1 MPQLTS
7 RQGVACD
14 ADPKGR
20 GGFAAA
26 AGLTRLRGSSGSCLN
41 RPRAKA
47 SFATPTQKGRGG
59 FAAAAGLTR
68 LRGSALD
75 GARDLI
81 VDLKERG
88 FTVVLASS
96 SPEKEID
103 HYLDL
108 LDARE
113 LADNWTTNDDVE
125 ATKPEPDLVRAALD
139 KAGADEAVMVGDTP
153 WDIEAARQLGIA
165 TATVITGGFSEQELH
180 EAGAAAVFDSLL
192 ELRRHLDEPPFV

>member
-1 MPQLTS
+1 MPQATS

-14 ADPKGR
+14 ADP
-20 GGFAAA
+20 
-26 AGLTRLRGSSGSCLN
+26 
-41 RPRAKA
+41 
-47 SFATPTQKGRGG
+47 KGRGG

-103 HYLDL
+103 HWLDL

-113 LADNWTTNDDVE
+113 LADDWTMNDDVE
-125 ATKPEPDLVRAALD
+125 ATKPDPDLVRAALD
-139 KAGADEAVMVGDTP
+139 KAGADEAVIQGHPVGHRSCAP
-153 WDIEAARQLGIA
+153 ARNRDRDRDHGRLLGTGA
-165 TATVITGGFSEQELH
+165 T
-180 EAGAAAVFDSLL
+180 
-192 ELRRHLDEPPFV
+192 

>member
-1 MPQLTS
+1 MPQPTS

-14 ADPKGR
+14 ADP
-20 GGFAAA
+20 
-26 AGLTRLRGSSGSCLN
+26 
-41 RPRAKA
+41 
-47 SFATPTQKGRGG
+47 KGRGG

-103 HYLDL
+103 HCLDL

-113 LADNWTTNDDVE
+113 LADDWTMNDDVE
-125 ATKPEPDLVRAALD
+125 AT
-139 KAGADEAVMVGDTP
+139 
-153 WDIEAARQLGIA
+153 
-165 TATVITGGFSEQELH
+165 
-180 EAGAAAVFDSLL
+180 
-192 ELRRHLDEPPFV
+192 

>member
-1 MPQLTS
+1 MPRPTS

-20 GGFAAA
+20 GGV
-26 AGLTRLRGSSGSCLN
+26 
-41 RPRAKA
+41 
-47 SFATPTQKGRGG
+47 
-59 FAAAAGLTR
+59 AAAAGLTR

-103 HYLDL
+103 HWLDL

-113 LADNWTTNDDVE
+113 LADDWTMNDDVE

-153 WDIEAARQLGIA
+153 WDIEAARQLEIA
-165 TATVITGGFSEQELH
+165 TATVITGGFSEQELR

-192 ELRRHLDEPPFV
+192 ELRRHLDDPPFV

>member
-1 MPQLTS
+1 MPQATS

-14 ADPKGR
+14 ADPEGR
-20 GGFAAA
+20 GG
-26 AGLTRLRGSSGSCLN
+26 L
-41 RPRAKA
+41 
-47 SFATPTQKGRGG
+47 
-59 FAAAAGLTR
+59 AAAAGLTR

-96 SPEKEID
+96 SPEQEID

-113 LADNWTTNDDVE
+113 LADDWTMNDDVE

-192 ELRRHLDEPPFV
+192 ELRRHLDDPLFV